1 MNILKKL
8 LLLTCSISLAHN
20 LYAQESINN
29 SSEAADISAYA
40 PTPQTWAFIRYGSN
54 PVDYY
59 TGKAMVNVPIYTY
72 KDNDFELPIS
82 VSYVSEGFV
91 PSRQTG
97 ILGLNWFLN
106 CGGAIS
112 REIVGIP
119 DDRIF
124 EGLSGFLNG
133 SPASDESIMDLTAG
147 NINSTLT
154 AYQVNGRETTSDI
167 YHFNFLGHSGTF
179 HFNGSKQPKV
189 YNTNGQHGTYT
200 IDTIG
205 YSSGELKGFTI
216 MTADGYK
223 YTFGSAD
230 DVSYNNCVERN
241 ISGSFA
247 TDANFNFAHGNSQTE
262 YPIVTWN
269 LTKIEAPNGR
279 TVEYVYTD
287 VSSTFMYDY
296 VNTGSD
302 NNPFLVMTF
311 IPGYSIDNY
320 GKNHYRNVSITRT
333 CYLDE
338 IIIND
343 SNTVDSNDSKRT
355 SITFSKSLKTSL
367 DRPNSELNSDIIYD
381 HNITQALYKL
391 DAIRV
396 ISPNNKQIHKTTF
409 SYKNKD
415 NRLILTKISTDGLGD
430 YTMTYHEEYAYPA
443 ISTADT
449 DFWGFYNGNGN
460 LYSNIIGSEV
470 NSNYN
475 DVLKSPCPRIPNW
488 EYARLGCLKRI
499 AYPTKG
505 FTEIEYE
512 ANCADK
518 ILLKREFSQSNL
530 DSSISDPEAT
540 TTPVAEQIGYLVDAH
555 SYSTLFSDMNETG
568 GVRVKKITDYD
579 GLGGFQSRTFSYEN
593 GTVHSFPKFYTAT
606 INGYQVYNP
615 MLEYPINSLDK
626 QHIGYAEVK
635 ETFADGSSI
644 VYHYNDYDSHPD
656 EYNEQMR
663 KVIETGGLDD
673 VEDPKWYKYISNVL
687 REPNSNHNKRGKL
700 NCQEFYNA
708 ENKLVKKTQYNYAM
722 HDEGYS
728 AYVVLSGKYAYS
740 VKRYIGD
747 YRLTNISN
755 TEFLDNGI
763 ATSTQSLNYDNYG
776 RKSSTLTTG
785 LDGKSIMSW
794 VQYIPTN
801 ERHFY
806 NLPEKEFVAQIE
818 SGVNPKLRSA
828 TSYSYNDQL
837 LPHKVSVANLNDNTT
852 CNLEDLLLLTYKD
865 KQTIVSYDD
874 YGNPTEII
882 DEYGMHTAIL
892 WGYNGMYPIVKA
904 TNMTATALHNV
915 LGITSNAPL
924 AEALNSSQRSILY
937 NLSNT
942 LIEIYEYEPLVGVTK
957 HYDNNGK
964 CTTYGYDTYGRLIS
978 ISDVMGNVQRYVY
991 NMSGTNSP
999 SLDLGDDTI
1008 VTPINPVTPPI
1019 VVTPIQ

>member
-29 SSEAADISAYA
+29 SSEAANISAYA

-106 CGGAIS
+106 CGGSIA
-112 REIVGIP
+112 REIKGIP
-119 DDRIF
+119 DDYIDSNSDMNGFIQGDSISDTLLF
-124 EGLSGFLNG
+124 ELEDCALNENK
-133 SPASDESIMDLTAG
+133 STCKVG
-147 NINSTLT
+147 N
-154 AYQVNGRETTSDI
+154 RETTSDI

-179 HFNGSKQPKV
+179 HFDGNHNIHV
-189 YNTNGQHGTYT
+189 YNTNGNNGTYT
-200 IDTIG
+200 ITYNDI
-205 YSSGELKGFTI
+205 SNSRLEQFTI
-216 MTADGYK
+216 KTADGYE
-223 YTFGSAD
+223 YTFGSD
-230 DVSYNNCVERN
+230 SNEVLLNTTERYLN
-241 ISGSFA
+241 GKLTENAIYTYSRNGIS
-247 TDANFNFAHGNSQTE
+247 NH
-262 YPIVTWN
+262 PIVTWN
-269 LTKIEAPNGR
+269 LTQIKAPNGR
-279 TVEYVYTD
+279 SVSFEYED
-287 VSSTFMYDY
+287 VISSIGANIDAT
-296 VNTGSD
+296 TI
-302 NNPFLVMTF
+302 NPFLVTSF
-311 IPGYSIDNY
+311 SY
-320 GKNHYRNVSITRT
+320 GRCEHEQNVNHFRNVSVVQTT
-333 CYLDE
+333 YL
-338 IIIND
+338 
-343 SNTVDSNDSKRT
+343 KRIVSDNCT
-355 SITFSKSLKTSL
+355 IELNMSLKDCY
-367 DRPNSELNSDIIYD
+367 DRPNTTSTIASYTDD
-381 HNITQALYKL
+381 HRITQNLKKL
-391 DAIRV
+391 DSICVKNETGRE
-396 ISPNNKQIHKTTF
+396 IHNTSF
-409 SYKNKD
+409 SYKVKD

-430 YTMTYHEEYAYPA
+430 YTMTYHEEYPYPA

-460 LYSNIIGSEV
+460 LYNKAIGSEV
-470 NSNYN
+470 NESYN
-475 DVLKSPCPRIPNW
+475 DVLISPCPRVPNW

-499 AYPTKG
+499 TYPTKG
-505 FTEIEYE
+505 FTEFEYE

-555 SYSTLFSDMNETG
+555 SYSTLFSDTNETG

-606 INGYQVYNP
+606 IHGYQVYNP

-644 VYHYNDYDSHPD
+644 VYHYNDYNSHPD
-656 EYNEQMR
+656 EYDEQTQ

-673 VEDPKWYKYISNVL
+673 VEDQKWYKYINNVL

-700 NCQEFYNA
+700 NCQEFYDA

-747 YRLTNISN
+747 YRITSINS
-755 TEFLDNGI
+755 TEYFDNGI
-763 ATSTQSLNYDNYG
+763 ATTSQSFMYDSYG
-776 RKSSTLTTG
+776 RKISTITKG
-785 LDGKSIMSW
+785 SDGKSIVDG
-794 VQYIPTN
+794 VQYIDINDKHYYHHVDTA
-801 ERHFY
+801 Y
-806 NLPEKEFVAQIE
+806 VAQFE
-818 SGVNPKLRSA
+818 SGGVPKLRSV
-828 TSYSYNDQL
+828 TSYSYNNEL
-837 LPHKVSVANLNDNTT
+837 RPNKISIAKLNDNTNFT
-852 CNLEDLLLLTYKD
+852 GDFSTLPYRD

-874 YGNPTEII
+874 YGNPTEIV
-882 DEYGMHTAIL
+882 DEYGMHTAML

-904 TNMTATALHNV
+904 TNMTAASLHNV
-915 LGITSNAPL
+915 LDITSNAPL
-924 AEALNSSQRSILY
+924 AGALDSSKRSTLY

-942 LIEIYEYEPLVGVTK
+942 LIEIYEYEPLVGMTK

-964 CTTYGYDTYGRLIS
+964 CTTYGYDSCGRLIS

-991 NMSGTNSP
+991 NMFGTSSP
-999 SLDLGDDTI
+999 SVDLGDDTI
-1008 VTPINPVTPPI
+1008 VIPINPVTPPI
-1019 VVTPIQ
+1019 VITPIQ

>member
-1 MNILKKL
+1 MNIIKKL
-8 LLLTCSISLAHN
+8 ILLICPIMIGQSAF
-20 LYAQESINN
+20 AQGDSNEGL
-29 SSEAADISAYA
+29 SAPTNIASYA
-40 PTPQTWAFIRYGSN
+40 PTPQTWAFIRYGSH

-119 DDRIF
+119 DDRNQ

-133 SPASDESIMDLTAG
+133 SAASDDVIMDLTG
-147 NINSTLT
+147 GSLNSTFT

-179 HFNGSKQPKV
+179 HFNGNKQPKV

-230 DVSYNNCVERN
+230 DMSYNNCVERN

-247 TDANFNFAHGNSQTE
+247 TYANFNFAHGTSHTE

-279 TVEYVYTD
+279 IVEYLYSD
-287 VSSTFMYDY
+287 AGKAFKYPY
-296 VNTGSD
+296 VNTETTND
-302 NNPFLVMTF
+302 PFLVMTF
-311 IPGYSIDNY
+311 VPGNNCS
-320 GKNHYRNVSITRT
+320 KNHYRNVSITRT

-338 IIIND
+338 IIINNSD
-343 SNTVDSNDSKRT
+343 DSKRT

-367 DRPNSELNSDIIYD
+367 DRPNSELASAIEYD
-381 HNITQALYKL
+381 HNITQSLYKL

-396 ISPNNKQIHKTTF
+396 ISPNDKLIHKTTF
-409 SYKNKD
+409 SYNNKD

-460 LYSNIIGSEV
+460 VYSDIIGSEL
-470 NSNYN
+470 NESYN
-475 DVLKSPCPRIPNW
+475 DVLISPCPRVPNW
-488 EYARLGCLKRI
+488 KYARLGCLKRI
-499 AYPTKG
+499 TYPTKG
-505 FTEIEYE
+505 FTEFEYE

-518 ILLKREFSQSNL
+518 ILLKRELSLSDLDFSIMDP
-530 DSSISDPEAT
+530 DSSITVGE
-540 TTPVAEQIGYLVDAH
+540 EQIGYLVDAH
-555 SYSTLFSDMNETG
+555 NYSTLSFGTNETG

-579 GLGGFQSRTFSYEN
+579 GLGGYQSRTFSYKN
-593 GTVHSFPKFYTAT
+593 GTVHSFPKYYTAN
-606 INGYQVYNP
+606 IHGYQVYNP

-673 VEDPKWYKYISNVL
+673 VEDPKWYKYISNIL

-700 NCQEFYNA
+700 NCQEFYDA
-708 ENKLVKKTQYNYAM
+708 ENKLVKKTHYNYAM

-763 ATSTQSLNYDNYG
+763 ATSTQSLKYDNYG

-785 LDGKSIMSW
+785 MDGKTVMSW
-794 VQYIPTN
+794 VQYIPSN

-837 LPHKVSVANLNDNTT
+837 LPHTVSVANLNDNTT
-852 CNLEDLLLLTYKD
+852 CNLEDLSLLTYKD

-874 YGNPTEII
+874 YGNPTEIV
-882 DEYGMHTAIL
+882 DEYGMHTAML

-904 TNMTATALHNV
+904 TNMTAASLHNV
-915 LGITSNAPL
+915 LDITSNAPL
-924 AEALNSSQRSILY
+924 AGALDSSERSKLY

-942 LIEIYEYEPLVGVTK
+942 LIDIYEYEPLVGMTK

-964 CTTYGYDTYGRLIS
+964 CTTYGYDSYGRLIS

-991 NMSGTNSP
+991 NISGTNSP
-999 SLDLGDDTI
+999 SL
-1008 VTPINPVTPPI
+1008 
-1019 VVTPIQ
+1019 

>member
-1 MNILKKL
+1 MNIIKKL
-8 LLLTCSISLAHN
+8 ILLICPIMIGQSAF
-20 LYAQESINN
+20 AQGDSNEGL
-29 SSEAADISAYA
+29 SAPTNMASYA

-91 PSRQTG
+91 PSRQTS

-119 DDRIF
+119 DDRICDD
-124 EGLSGFLNG
+124 LSGFLNG
-133 SPASDESIMDLTAG
+133 GTVSDSAIMGLTTG
-147 NINSTLT
+147 GLNSTLT

-179 HFNGSKQPKV
+179 HFDGNKQPKV

-200 IDTIG
+200 INTIC
-205 YSSGELKGFTI
+205 YSNGELKGFTI

-230 DVSYNNCVERN
+230 TMIYNNCVERN
-241 ISGSFA
+241 ISGTFA
-247 TDANFNFAHGNSQTE
+247 TNTNFNFAHGNSQTE

-279 TVEYVYTD
+279 VVEYLYSD
-287 VSSTFMYDY
+287 VGNTFMYPH
-296 VNTGSD
+296 VNTETT

-311 IPGYSIDNY
+311 VPGYSIDNY

-338 IIIND
+338 IIIN
-343 SNTVDSNDSKRT
+343 DSNDSKRT

-430 YTMTYHEEYAYPA
+430 YTMTYHEEYTYPA

-460 LYSNIIGSEV
+460 SYSNIIGSEV

-505 FTEIEYE
+505 FTEFEYE
-512 ANCADK
+512 ANTADY
-518 ILLKREFSQSNL
+518 ILLRREKSSYIADFETPESDNEIEDACEPKWYLACQFSYKKFFENT
-530 DSSISDPEAT
+530 D
-540 TTPVAEQIGYLVDAH
+540 
-555 SYSTLFSDMNETG
+555 ETG
-568 GVRVKKITDYD
+568 GVRIKRITDYD
-579 GLGGFQSRTFSYEN
+579 GLGGFQSRTFSYKN
-593 GTVHSFPKFYTAT
+593 GTVHSFPKYYTAN
-606 INGYQVYNP
+606 IHGYQVYNP

-635 ETFADGSSI
+635 EIFADGSSI

-656 EYNEQMR
+656 EYDEQTR

-673 VEDPKWYKYISNVL
+673 AEDPKWYKYISNIL

-700 NCQEFYNA
+700 NCKEFYDA
-708 ENKLVKKTQYNYAM
+708 ENKLVKSTQYNYSM

-785 LDGKSIMSW
+785 MDGKTIKSW
-794 VQYIPTN
+794 VQYIPSN

-818 SGVNPKLRSA
+818 PGVNPKLRSA

-852 CNLEDLLLLTYKD
+852 CDLEDLLLLTYKD

-874 YGNPTEII
+874 YGNPTEIV
-882 DEYGMHTAIL
+882 DEHGMHTAML

-904 TNMTATALHNV
+904 TNMTAASLHNV
-915 LGITSNAPL
+915 LDQTSNAPL
-924 AEALNSSQRSILY
+924 AGALDSSKHSILY

-942 LIEIYEYEPLVGVTK
+942 LIEIYEYEPLVGMTK

-964 CTTYGYDTYGRLIS
+964 CTTYGYDSCGRLIS

-991 NMSGTNSP
+991 NISGTNSP
-999 SLDLGDDTI
+999 SL
-1008 VTPINPVTPPI
+1008 
-1019 VVTPIQ
+1019 

>member
-1 MNILKKL
+1 MNIIKKL
-8 LLLTCSISLAHN
+8 ILLICPIMIGQSAF
-20 LYAQESINN
+20 AQGDSNEGL
-29 SSEAADISAYA
+29 SAPTNIASYA

-82 VSYVSEGFV
+82 ASYVSEGFV

-119 DDRIF
+119 DDRIY

-179 HFNGSKQPKV
+179 HFDGNKQPKV

-200 IDTIG
+200 INTIC
-205 YSSGELKGFTI
+205 YSNGELKGFTI

-230 DVSYNNCVERN
+230 TMIYNNCVERN
-241 ISGSFA
+241 ISGTFA
-247 TDANFNFAHGNSQTE
+247 TNTNFNFAHGNSQTE

-279 TVEYVYTD
+279 VVEYLYSD
-287 VSSTFMYDY
+287 VGNTFMYPH
-296 VNTGSD
+296 VNTETT

-311 IPGYSIDNY
+311 VPGYSIDNY

-338 IIIND
+338 IIIN
-343 SNTVDSNDSKRT
+343 DSNDSKRT

-430 YTMTYHEEYAYPA
+430 YTMTYHEEYTYPA

-460 LYSNIIGSEV
+460 SYSNIIGSEV

-505 FTEIEYE
+505 FTEFEYE
-512 ANCADK
+512 ANTADY
-518 ILLKREFSQSNL
+518 ILLRREKSSYIADFETPESDSEIEDACEPKWYLACQFSYKKFFENT
-530 DSSISDPEAT
+530 D
-540 TTPVAEQIGYLVDAH
+540 
-555 SYSTLFSDMNETG
+555 ETG
-568 GVRVKKITDYD
+568 GVRIKRITDYD
-579 GLGGFQSRTFSYEN
+579 GLGGFQSRTFSYKN
-593 GTVHSFPKFYTAT
+593 GTVHSFPKYYTAN
-606 INGYQVYNP
+606 IHGYQVYNP

-656 EYNEQMR
+656 EYDEQTR

-673 VEDPKWYKYISNVL
+673 AEDPKWYKYISNIL

-700 NCQEFYNA
+700 NCQEFYDA
-708 ENKLVKKTQYNYAM
+708 ENKLVKSTQYNYSM

-785 LDGKSIMSW
+785 MDGKTIMSW
-794 VQYIPTN
+794 VEYIPTN

-818 SGVNPKLRSA
+818 PGVNPKLRSA
-828 TSYSYNDQL
+828 TTYSYNDQL

-852 CNLEDLLLLTYKD
+852 CDLEDLLLLTYKD

-874 YGNPTEII
+874 YGNPTEIV
-882 DEYGMHTAIL
+882 DEHGMHTAML

-904 TNMTATALHNV
+904 TNMTAASLHNV
-915 LGITSNAPL
+915 LGQTSNAPL
-924 AEALNSSQRSILY
+924 AGALDSGKRSTLY

-942 LIEIYEYEPLVGVTK
+942 LIEIYEYEPLVGMTK

-964 CTTYGYDTYGRLIS
+964 CTTYGYDSCGRLIS

-991 NMSGTNSP
+991 NMSGTSSP
-999 SLDLGDDTI
+999 SVDLGDDTI
-1008 VTPINPVTPPI
+1008 VIPINPVTPPI

>member
-8 LLLTCSISLAHN
+8 LLLTCSISLVHN
-20 LYAQESINN
+20 LYAQESVNN
-29 SSEAADISAYA
+29 SSEAANISAYA

-54 PVDYY
+54 PVDHY

-82 VSYVSEGFV
+82 VSYASEGFV

-119 DDRIF
+119 DDRIQ

-133 SPASDESIMDLTAG
+133 SAASDDVIMGLTDG
-147 NINSTLT
+147 SLNSTLT

-230 DVSYNNCVERN
+230 DMSYNNCVERN

-279 TVEYVYTD
+279 VVEYLYSD
-287 VSSTFMYDY
+287 VGNTFMYPY
-296 VNTGSD
+296 VNTETT

-311 IPGYSIDNY
+311 VPGYSIDNY

-460 LYSNIIGSEV
+460 SYSNIIGSEV

-512 ANCADK
+512 ANRANN
-518 ILLKREFSQSNL
+518 ILVKREFSQSNL
-530 DSSISDPEAT
+530 DSGISVPEAS
-540 TTPVAEQIGYLVDAH
+540 TTPVAEQIGYLVDVH
-555 SYSTLFSDMNETG
+555 SYSTLFSGTNETG

-606 INGYQVYNP
+606 INGYQIYNP

-635 ETFADGSSI
+635 ETFADDSYI
-644 VYHYNDYDSHPD
+644 VYHYNDYNSHPD

-747 YRLTNISN
+747 YRLTSISN
-755 TEFLDNGI
+755 TEYFDNGI
-763 ATSTQSLNYDNYG
+763 ATTSQSFSYDSCG
-776 RKSSTLTTG
+776 RKTATITTG

-828 TSYSYNDQL
+828 ISYSYNDQL

-882 DEYGMHTAIL
+882 DEYGVHTAIL

-904 TNMTATALHNV
+904 TNMTAASLHDV
-915 LGITSNAPL
+915 LDITSNAPL

-942 LIEIYEYEPLVGVTK
+942 LIEIYEYEPLVGMTK

-964 CTTYGYDTYGRLIS
+964 CTTYGYDSYGRLIS
-978 ISDVMGNVQRYVY
+978 ISDIMGNVQRYVY

>member
-119 DDRIF
+119 DDRSQ

-133 SPASDESIMDLTAG
+133 SATSDDVIMGLTDG
-147 NINSTLT
+147 SLNSTFT

-279 TVEYVYTD
+279 VVEYLYSD
-287 VSSTFMYDY
+287 VGNTFMYPH
-296 VNTGSD
+296 VNTETT

-311 IPGYSIDNY
+311 VPGYSIDND

-367 DRPNSELNSDIIYD
+367 DRPNSELYSDIIYD

-396 ISPNNKQIHKTTF
+396 TSPNDKLIHKTTF

-512 ANCADK
+512 ANRANN
-518 ILLKREFSQSNL
+518 ILVKREFSQSNL
-530 DSSISDPEAT
+530 DSSISEPEAT

-555 SYSTLFSDMNETG
+555 SYSTLFSDTNETG

-606 INGYQVYNP
+606 INGYQIYNP

-626 QHIGYAEVK
+626 QHIGYARVK

-687 REPNSNHNKRGKL
+687 RESNSNHNKRGKL

-747 YRLTNISN
+747 YRITSINS
-755 TEFLDNGI
+755 TEYFDSGI
-763 ATSTQSLNYDNYG
+763 ATTSQSFMYDSYG
-776 RKSSTLTTG
+776 RKTSTITKG
-785 LDGKSIMSW
+785 SDGKSIVDG
-794 VQYIPTN
+794 VQYIPIN
-801 ERHFY
+801 DKHY
-806 NLPEKEFVAQIE
+806 YHHVDKAYVAQFE
-818 SGVNPKLRSA
+818 SGGVPKLRSV
-828 TSYSYNDQL
+828 TSYSYNNEL
-837 LPHKVSVANLNDNTT
+837 RPNKISIAKLNDNTNFT
-852 CNLEDLLLLTYKD
+852 GNFSTLPYRD

-904 TNMTATALHNV
+904 TNMTAASLHNV

-924 AEALNSSQRSILY
+924 AGALDSSKRSTLY

-942 LIEIYEYEPLVGVTK
+942 LIEIYEYEPLVGMTK

-964 CTTYGYDTYGRLIS
+964 CTTYGYDSYGRLIS

-991 NMSGTNSP
+991 NMSGTNYP

>member
-1 MNILKKL
+1 MNIIKKL
-8 LLLTCSISLAHN
+8 ILLICPIMIGQSAF
-20 LYAQESINN
+20 AQGDSNEGL
-29 SSEAADISAYA
+29 SAPTNIASYA

-82 VSYVSEGFV
+82 VSYASEGFV
-91 PSRQTG
+91 PGRQTG
-97 ILGLNWFLN
+97 IIGLNWFLN

-119 DDRIF
+119 DDRIY
-124 EGLSGFLNG
+124 EGLGSGFLYG
-133 SPASDESIMDLTAG
+133 SPVSDDSIMDLTAG
-147 NINSTLT
+147 KINSTRT
-154 AYQVNGRETTSDI
+154 AYQVNDRETTSDI
-167 YHFNFLGHSGTF
+167 YHFNFSGHSGTF
-179 HFNGSKQPKV
+179 HFNGNKQPKV

-230 DVSYNNCVERN
+230 DMSYNDSVERSV
-241 ISGSFA
+241 SGSF
-247 TDANFNFAHGNSQTE
+247 TTYANFNFAHGNSQTE

-296 VNTGSD
+296 VNTDSD

-311 IPGYSIDNY
+311 VPGHSIDNY
-320 GKNHYRNVSITRT
+320 SNNNNHYRNVSITRT

-338 IIIND
+338 IIINN

-367 DRPNSELNSDIIYD
+367 DRPNSELASAIEYD
-381 HNITQALYKL
+381 YNITQSLYKL

-396 ISPNNKQIHKTTF
+396 ISPNDKLIHKTTF
-409 SYKNKD
+409 SYNNKD

-460 LYSNIIGSEV
+460 VYSDIIGSEL
-470 NSNYN
+470 NESYN
-475 DVLKSPCPRIPNW
+475 DVLISPCPRVPNW
-488 EYARLGCLKRI
+488 KYARLGCLKRI
-499 AYPTKG
+499 TYPTKG
-505 FTEIEYE
+505 FTEFEYE

-518 ILLKREFSQSNL
+518 ILLKRELSLSDLDFSIMDP
-530 DSSISDPEAT
+530 DSSITVGE
-540 TTPVAEQIGYLVDAH
+540 EQIGYLVDAH
-555 SYSTLFSDMNETG
+555 NYSTLSFGTNETG

-579 GLGGFQSRTFSYEN
+579 GLGGFQSRTFSYKN
-593 GTVHSFPKFYTAT
+593 GTVHSFPKYYSAN
-606 INGYQVYNP
+606 IHGYQVYNP

-644 VYHYNDYDSHPD
+644 VYHYNDYNSHPD
-656 EYNEQMR
+656 EYDGQMR
-663 KVIETGGLDD
+663 DDIHTGGLDD
-673 VEDPKWYKYISNVL
+673 VEDQKWYKYINNVL

-763 ATSTQSLNYDNYG
+763 ATSTQSLKYDNYG

-785 LDGKSIMSW
+785 MDGKTVMSW
-794 VQYIPTN
+794 VQYIPSN

-874 YGNPTEII
+874 YGNPTEIV
-882 DEYGMHTAIL
+882 DEYGMHTAML

-904 TNMTATALHNV
+904 TNMTAASLHNV
-915 LGITSNAPL
+915 LDITSNAPL
-924 AEALNSSQRSILY
+924 AGALDSSKRSKLY

-942 LIEIYEYEPLVGVTK
+942 LIEIYEYEPLVGMTK

-964 CTTYGYDTYGRLIS
+964 CTTYGYDSYGRLIS

-991 NMSGTNSP
+991 NISGTNSP
-999 SLDLGDDTI
+999 SL
-1008 VTPINPVTPPI
+1008 
-1019 VVTPIQ
+1019 

>member
-106 CGGAIS
+106 CGGSIA
-112 REIVGIP
+112 REIKGIP
-119 DDRIF
+119 DDYIDSNSDMNGFIQGDSISDTQLF
-124 EGLSGFLNG
+124 ELEGCALNENK
-133 SPASDESIMDLTAG
+133 STCKVG
-147 NINSTLT
+147 N
-154 AYQVNGRETTSDI
+154 RETTSDI

-179 HFNGSKQPKV
+179 HFDGNHNIHV
-189 YNTNGQHGTYT
+189 YNTNGNNGTYT
-200 IDTIG
+200 ITYNDI
-205 YSSGELKGFTI
+205 SNSRLEQFTI
-216 MTADGYK
+216 KTADGYE
-223 YTFGSAD
+223 YTFGSD
-230 DVSYNNCVERN
+230 SNEVLLNTTERYLN
-241 ISGSFA
+241 GKLTGNAIYTYSWNGIS
-247 TDANFNFAHGNSQTE
+247 NH
-262 YPIVTWN
+262 PIVTWN
-269 LTKIEAPNGR
+269 LTQIKAPNGR
-279 TVEYVYTD
+279 SVSFEYED
-287 VSSTFMYDY
+287 VISSIGANINAT
-296 VNTGSD
+296 SI
-302 NNPFLVMTF
+302 NPFLVTSF
-311 IPGYSIDNY
+311 SY
-320 GKNHYRNVSITRT
+320 GRCEDEWNVNHFRNVSVVQTT
-333 CYLDE
+333 YL
-338 IIIND
+338 
-343 SNTVDSNDSKRT
+343 KRIVSDNCT
-355 SITFSKSLKTSL
+355 IELNMSLKDCY
-367 DRPNSELNSDIIYD
+367 DRPNTTSTIASYTDD
-381 HNITQALYKL
+381 HRITQNLKKL
-391 DAIRV
+391 DGICV
-396 ISPNNKQIHKTTF
+396 KNKTGREIHNTSF
-409 SYKNKD
+409 SYKVKD

-430 YTMTYHEEYAYPA
+430 YTMVYHEEYPYPA

-460 LYSNIIGSEV
+460 SYSDVIGSEV

-475 DVLKSPCPRIPNW
+475 DVLKSPCPRVPNW

-499 AYPTKG
+499 TYPTKG
-505 FTEIEYE
+505 FTEFEYE
-512 ANCADK
+512 ANRASR
-518 ILLKREFSQSNL
+518 ILLKREWQDFNL
-530 DSSISDPEAT
+530 DNSISNPEAT

-555 SYSTLFSDMNETG
+555 SYSTLFLGTNETG

-579 GLGGFQSRTFSYEN
+579 GLGGFQSRTFSYKN
-593 GTVHSFPKFYTAT
+593 GTVHSFPKYYTAN
-606 INGYQVYNP
+606 IHGYQVYNP

-673 VEDPKWYKYISNVL
+673 VEDQKWYKYINNVL

-747 YRLTNISN
+747 YRITSINS
-755 TEFLDNGI
+755 TEYFDNGI
-763 ATSTQSLNYDNYG
+763 ATTSQSFMYDSYG
-776 RKSSTLTTG
+776 RKTSTITKG
-785 LDGKSIMSW
+785 SDGKSIVDG
-794 VQYIPTN
+794 VQYIDIN
-801 ERHFY
+801 DKHY
-806 NLPEKEFVAQIE
+806 YHHVDKAYVAQFE
-818 SGVNPKLRSA
+818 AGGVPKLRSV
-828 TSYSYNDQL
+828 TSYGYNNEL
-837 LPHKVSVANLNDNTT
+837 RPNKVSIAKLNDNTNFT
-852 CNLEDLLLLTYKD
+852 GNFSTLPYRD

-904 TNMTATALHNV
+904 TNMTAASLHNV
-915 LGITSNAPL
+915 LSITSNAPL
-924 AEALNSSQRSILY
+924 AGALDSSKRSILY

-942 LIEIYEYEPLVGVTK
+942 LIEIYEYEPLVGMTK

-964 CTTYGYDTYGRLIS
+964 CTTYVYDSYSRLIS
-978 ISDVMGNVQRYVY
+978 IFDDMGNVQRYVY

-999 SLDLGDDTI
+999 SLDLEDNTI
-1008 VTPINPVTPPI
+1008 VTPTKPVTPPVI
-1019 VVTPIQ
+1019 ITPIQ

>member
-1 MNILKKL
+1 MNIIKKL
-8 LLLTCSISLAHN
+8 ILLICPIMIGQSAF
-20 LYAQESINN
+20 AQGDSNEGL
-29 SSEAADISAYA
+29 SAPTNMASYA

-91 PSRQTG
+91 PSRQTS

-119 DDRIF
+119 DDRICDD
-124 EGLSGFLNG
+124 LSGFLNG
-133 SPASDESIMDLTAG
+133 GTVSDSAIMGLTTG
-147 NINSTLT
+147 GLNSTLT

-179 HFNGSKQPKV
+179 HFDGNKQPKV

-200 IDTIG
+200 INTIC
-205 YSSGELKGFTI
+205 YSNGELKGFTI

-230 DVSYNNCVERN
+230 TMIYNNCVERN
-241 ISGSFA
+241 ISGTFA
-247 TDANFNFAHGNSQTE
+247 TNTNFNFAHGNSQTE

-279 TVEYVYTD
+279 VVEYLYSD
-287 VSSTFMYDY
+287 VGNTFMYPH
-296 VNTGSD
+296 VNTETT

-311 IPGYSIDNY
+311 VPGYSIDNY

-338 IIIND
+338 IIIN
-343 SNTVDSNDSKRT
+343 DSNDSKRT

-430 YTMTYHEEYAYPA
+430 YTMTYHEEYTYPA

-460 LYSNIIGSEV
+460 SYSNIIGSEV

-505 FTEIEYE
+505 FTEFEYE
-512 ANCADK
+512 ANTADY
-518 ILLKREFSQSNL
+518 ILLRREKSSYIADFETPESDSEIEDACEPKWYLACQFSYKKFFENT
-530 DSSISDPEAT
+530 D
-540 TTPVAEQIGYLVDAH
+540 
-555 SYSTLFSDMNETG
+555 ETG
-568 GVRVKKITDYD
+568 GVRIKRITDYD
-579 GLGGFQSRTFSYEN
+579 GLGGFQSRTFSYKN
-593 GTVHSFPKFYTAT
+593 GTVHSFPKYYTAN
-606 INGYQVYNP
+606 IHGYQVYNP

-656 EYNEQMR
+656 EYDEQTR

-673 VEDPKWYKYISNVL
+673 AEDPKWYKYISNIL

-700 NCQEFYNA
+700 NCQEFYDA
-708 ENKLVKKTQYNYAM
+708 ENKLVKSTQYNYSM

-776 RKSSTLTTG
+776 RKSLTLTTG
-785 LDGKSIMSW
+785 MDGKTIKSW
-794 VQYIPTN
+794 VQYIPSN

-818 SGVNPKLRSA
+818 PGVNPKLRSA

-852 CNLEDLLLLTYKD
+852 CDLEDLLLLTYKD

-874 YGNPTEII
+874 YGNPTEIV
-882 DEYGMHTAIL
+882 DEHGMHTAML

-904 TNMTATALHNV
+904 TNMTAASLHNV
-915 LGITSNAPL
+915 LGQTSNAPL
-924 AEALNSSQRSILY
+924 AGALDSSKHSILY

-942 LIEIYEYEPLVGVTK
+942 LIEIYEYEPLVGMTK

-964 CTTYGYDTYGRLIS
+964 CTTYGYDSCGRLIS

-991 NMSGTNSP
+991 NMSGTSSP
-999 SLDLGDDTI
+999 SVDLGDDTI
-1008 VTPINPVTPPI
+1008 VIPINPVTPPI
-1019 VVTPIQ
+1019 VITPIQ

>member
-1 MNILKKL
+1 MNIIKKL
-8 LLLTCSISLAHN
+8 ILLICPIMIGQSAF
-20 LYAQESINN
+20 AQGDSNEGL
-29 SSEAADISAYA
+29 SAPTNIASYA

-82 VSYVSEGFV
+82 ASYVSEGFV

-119 DDRIF
+119 DDRIY

-179 HFNGSKQPKV
+179 HFDGNKQPKV

-200 IDTIG
+200 INTIC
-205 YSSGELKGFTI
+205 YSNGELKGFTI

-230 DVSYNNCVERN
+230 TMIYNNCVERN
-241 ISGSFA
+241 ISGTFA
-247 TDANFNFAHGNSQTE
+247 TNTNFNFAHGNSQTE

-279 TVEYVYTD
+279 VVEYLYSD
-287 VSSTFMYDY
+287 VGNTFMYQH
-296 VNTGSD
+296 VNTETT

-311 IPGYSIDNY
+311 VPGYSIDNY

-338 IIIND
+338 IIIN
-343 SNTVDSNDSKRT
+343 DSNDSKRT

-430 YTMTYHEEYAYPA
+430 YTMTYHEEYTYPA

-460 LYSNIIGSEV
+460 SYSNIIGSEV

-505 FTEIEYE
+505 FTEFEYE
-512 ANCADK
+512 ANTADY
-518 ILLKREFSQSNL
+518 ILLRREKSSYIADFETPESDSEIEDACEPKWYLACQFSYKKFFENT
-530 DSSISDPEAT
+530 D
-540 TTPVAEQIGYLVDAH
+540 
-555 SYSTLFSDMNETG
+555 ETG
-568 GVRVKKITDYD
+568 GVRIKRITDYD
-579 GLGGFQSRTFSYEN
+579 GLGGFQSRTFSYKN
-593 GTVHSFPKFYTAT
+593 GTVHSFPKYYTAN
-606 INGYQVYNP
+606 IHGYQVYNP

-656 EYNEQMR
+656 EYDEQTR

-673 VEDPKWYKYISNVL
+673 AEDPKWYKYISNIL

-700 NCQEFYNA
+700 NCQEFYDA
-708 ENKLVKKTQYNYAM
+708 ENKLVKSTQYNYSM

-776 RKSSTLTTG
+776 RKSLTLTTG
-785 LDGKSIMSW
+785 MDGKTIKSW
-794 VQYIPTN
+794 VQYIPSN

-818 SGVNPKLRSA
+818 PGVNPKLRSA

-852 CNLEDLLLLTYKD
+852 CDLEDLLLLTYKD

-874 YGNPTEII
+874 YGNPTEIV
-882 DEYGMHTAIL
+882 DEYGMYTAML

-924 AEALNSSQRSILY
+924 AGALDSSKHSILY

-942 LIEIYEYEPLVGVTK
+942 LIEIYEYEPLVGMTK

-964 CTTYGYDTYGRLIS
+964 CTTYEYDSYGRLIS

-991 NMSGTNSP
+991 NISGTNSP

-1008 VTPINPVTPPI
+1008 VAPISPVTPPI
-1019 VVTPIQ
+1019 VITPIQ

>member
-1 MNILKKL
+1 MNIIKKL
-8 LLLTCSISLAHN
+8 FLFMCPLLIGQNT
-20 LYAQESINN
+20 YAQDDPFAQIPTN
-29 SSEAADISAYA
+29 ADIA
-40 PTPQTWAFIRYGSN
+40 PYIASPQTWAFIRYGDT
-54 PVDYY
+54 PMDYY

-72 KDNDFELPIS
+72 KDKDFELPIS
-82 VSYVSEGFV
+82 VGYASEGFI
-91 PSRQTG
+91 PNRQTG

-106 CGGAIS
+106 CGGSIS
-112 REIVGIP
+112 REIKGIP
-119 DDRIF
+119 DDRSQN
-124 EGLSGFLNG
+124 GCGGFLISDSSDSDIYNLNG
-133 SPASDESIMDLTAG
+133 IVYPESSVT
-147 NINSTLT
+147 
-154 AYQVNGRETTSDI
+154 YQVNNKETTSDI
-167 YHFNFLGHSGTF
+167 YHFNFGGHKGTF
-179 HFNGSKQPKV
+179 HFNGNRDAFV
-189 YNTNGQHGTYT
+189 YNTNGHHGTYT

-311 IPGYSIDNY
+311 IPGYSVDNY

-338 IIIND
+338 IIINN

-367 DRPNSELNSDIIYD
+367 DRPNSELNSDIIFD

-430 YTMTYHEEYAYPA
+430 YTMTYHEEYTYPA

-505 FTEIEYE
+505 FTDFEYE

-518 ILLKREFSQSNL
+518 ILLKRELSLSDLDFSIMDP
-530 DSSISDPEAT
+530 DSSITVGE
-540 TTPVAEQIGYLVDAH
+540 EQIGYLVDAH
-555 SYSTLFSDMNETG
+555 SYSTLFSDTDETG

-579 GLGGFQSRTFSYEN
+579 GLGGFQSREFSYSN
-593 GTVHSFPKFYTAT
+593 GTVLSFPKWFAAKLH
-606 INGYQVYNP
+606 GFQVYNP
-615 MLEYPINSLDK
+615 LLDYPINSLDK
-626 QHIGYAEVK
+626 QHIGYANVK
-635 ETFADGSSI
+635 ENFADGSFI
-644 VYHYNDYDSHPD
+644 IHYYNDYRSYPD
-656 EYNEQMR
+656 EYNGQQRREITTADITN
-663 KVIETGGLDD
+663 VNN
-673 VEDPKWYKYISNVL
+673 PKWNKYISNIL

-700 NCQEFYNA
+700 NCQEYYNTNR
-708 ENKLVKKTQYNYAM
+708 ELVKKIQYEYNV
-722 HDEGYS
+722 HSEDFS
-728 AYVVLSGKYAYS
+728 PYVVLSGKYAYS

-747 YRLTNISN
+747 YRLTKINDIEYYGDNSITTSHCFSYDSLGRQITTR
-755 TEFLDNGI
+755 TEVN
-763 ATSTQSLNYDNYG
+763 N
-776 RKSSTLTTG
+776 
-785 LDGKSIMSW
+785 SIIENKM
-794 VQYIPTN
+794 QYISDTT
-801 ERHFY
+801 RHIY
-806 NLPEKEFVAQIE
+806 NLPTAKLTIRKFADGTNKLCDATLYDYIEFDSLLCLRKIRTAQI
-818 SGVNPKLRSA
+818 S
-828 TSYSYNDQL
+828 
-837 LPHKVSVANLNDNTT
+837 DNTNYT
-852 CNLEDLLLLTYKD
+852 NDLSTINYTE
-865 KQTIVSYDD
+865 KQSVVCYDS

-882 DEYGMHTAIL
+882 DEHGVHTAYL
-892 WGYNGMYPIVKA
+892 WGYNGLYPIVKA
-904 TNMTATALHNV
+904 KNLTSEALKEA
-915 LGITSNAPL
+915 LDLESNTPL
-924 AEALNSSQRSILY
+924 AGALDSASHSILY
-937 NLSNT
+937 NMPNT
-942 LIEIYEYEPLVGVTK
+942 LIDIYEYEPIIGMTK
-957 HYDNNGK
+957 HYDNSGK
-964 CTTYGYDTYGRLIS
+964 CTTYEYDSYSRLSSVTDS
-978 ISDVMGNVQRYVY
+978 IGSLVRYRY
-991 NMSGTNSP
+991 NTSGTITP
-999 SLDLGDDTI
+999 PIWDGGGGHIL
-1008 VTPINPVTPPI
+1008 PINPPI
-1019 VVTPIQ
+1019 SIPIQ

>member
-119 DDRIF
+119 DDRIY

-179 HFNGSKQPKV
+179 HFDGNKQPKV

-200 IDTIG
+200 INTIC
-205 YSSGELKGFTI
+205 YSNGELKGFTI

-230 DVSYNNCVERN
+230 TMIYNNCVERN
-241 ISGSFA
+241 ISGTFA
-247 TDANFNFAHGNSQTE
+247 TNTNFNFAHGNSQTE

-279 TVEYVYTD
+279 VVEYLYSD
-287 VSSTFMYDY
+287 VGNTFMYPH
-296 VNTGSD
+296 VNTETT

-311 IPGYSIDNY
+311 VPGYSIDNY

-343 SNTVDSNDSKRT
+343 SDDSKRT

-367 DRPNSELNSDIIYD
+367 DRPNSELASAIEYD
-381 HNITQALYKL
+381 HNITQSLYKL

-396 ISPNNKQIHKTTF
+396 ISPNDKLIHKTTF
-409 SYKNKD
+409 SYNNKD

-460 LYSNIIGSEV
+460 VYSDIIGSEL
-470 NSNYN
+470 NESYN
-475 DVLKSPCPRIPNW
+475 DVLISPCPRVPNW
-488 EYARLGCLKRI
+488 KYARLGCLKRI
-499 AYPTKG
+499 TYPTKG
-505 FTEIEYE
+505 FTEFEYE

-518 ILLKREFSQSNL
+518 ILLKRELSLSDLDFSIMDP
-530 DSSISDPEAT
+530 DSSITVGE
-540 TTPVAEQIGYLVDAH
+540 EQIGYLVDAH
-555 SYSTLFSDMNETG
+555 NYSTLSFGTNETG

-579 GLGGFQSRTFSYEN
+579 GLGGYQSRTFSYKN
-593 GTVHSFPKFYTAT
+593 GTVHSFPKYYTAN
-606 INGYQVYNP
+606 IHGYQVYNP

-673 VEDPKWYKYISNVL
+673 VEDPKWYKYISNIL

-700 NCQEFYNA
+700 NCQEFYDA
-708 ENKLVKKTQYNYAM
+708 ENKLVKKTHYNYAM

-740 VKRYIGD
+740 
-747 YRLTNISN
+747 
-755 TEFLDNGI
+755 
-763 ATSTQSLNYDNYG
+763 
-776 RKSSTLTTG
+776 
-785 LDGKSIMSW
+785 
-794 VQYIPTN
+794 
-801 ERHFY
+801 
-806 NLPEKEFVAQIE
+806 
-818 SGVNPKLRSA
+818 
-828 TSYSYNDQL
+828 
-837 LPHKVSVANLNDNTT
+837 
-852 CNLEDLLLLTYKD
+852 
-865 KQTIVSYDD
+865 
-874 YGNPTEII
+874 
-882 DEYGMHTAIL
+882 
-892 WGYNGMYPIVKA
+892 
-904 TNMTATALHNV
+904 
-915 LGITSNAPL
+915 
-924 AEALNSSQRSILY
+924 
-937 NLSNT
+937 
-942 LIEIYEYEPLVGVTK
+942 
-957 HYDNNGK
+957 
-964 CTTYGYDTYGRLIS
+964 
-978 ISDVMGNVQRYVY
+978 
-991 NMSGTNSP
+991 
-999 SLDLGDDTI
+999 
-1008 VTPINPVTPPI
+1008 
-1019 VVTPIQ
+1019 

>member
-1 MNILKKL
+1 MNIIKKL
-8 LLLTCSISLAHN
+8 ILLICPIMIGQSAF
-20 LYAQESINN
+20 AQGDSNEGL
-29 SSEAADISAYA
+29 SAPTNMASYA

-106 CGGAIS
+106 CGGAVS

-119 DDRIF
+119 DDRIY

-167 YHFNFLGHSGTF
+167 YHFNFLGNSGTF
-179 HFNGSKQPKV
+179 HFDGNKQPKV

-200 IDTIG
+200 INTIC
-205 YSSGELKGFTI
+205 YSNGELKGFTI
-216 MTADGYK
+216 MTANGYK

-230 DVSYNNCVERN
+230 TMIYNNCVERN
-241 ISGSFA
+241 ISGTFA
-247 TDANFNFAHGNSQTE
+247 TNTNFNFAHGNSQTE

-279 TVEYVYTD
+279 VVEYLYSD
-287 VSSTFMYDY
+287 VGNTFMYPH
-296 VNTGSD
+296 VNTETT

-311 IPGYSIDNY
+311 VPGYSIDNY

-338 IIIND
+338 IIIN
-343 SNTVDSNDSKRT
+343 DSNDSKRT

-430 YTMTYHEEYAYPA
+430 YTMTYHEEYTYPA

-460 LYSNIIGSEV
+460 SYSNIIGSEV

-505 FTEIEYE
+505 FTEFEYE
-512 ANCADK
+512 ANTADY
-518 ILLKREFSQSNL
+518 ILLRREKSSYIADFETPESDSEIEDACEPKWYLACQFSYKKFFENT
-530 DSSISDPEAT
+530 D
-540 TTPVAEQIGYLVDAH
+540 
-555 SYSTLFSDMNETG
+555 ETG
-568 GVRVKKITDYD
+568 GVRIKRITDYD
-579 GLGGFQSRTFSYEN
+579 GLGGFQSRTFSYKN
-593 GTVHSFPKFYTAT
+593 GTVHSFPKYYTAN
-606 INGYQVYNP
+606 IHGYQVYNP

-656 EYNEQMR
+656 EYDEQTR

-673 VEDPKWYKYISNVL
+673 AEDPKWYKYISNIL

-700 NCQEFYNA
+700 NCQEFYDA
-708 ENKLVKKTQYNYAM
+708 ENKLVKSTQYNYSM

-776 RKSSTLTTG
+776 RKSLTLTTG
-785 LDGKSIMSW
+785 MDGKTIKSW
-794 VQYIPTN
+794 VQYIPSN

-818 SGVNPKLRSA
+818 PGVNPKLRSA
-828 TSYSYNDQL
+828 TTYSYNDLL

-874 YGNPTEII
+874 YGNPTEIV
-882 DEYGMHTAIL
+882 DEYGIHTAML

-924 AEALNSSQRSILY
+924 AGALDSSKHSILY

-942 LIEIYEYEPLVGVTK
+942 LIEIYEYEPLVGMTK

-964 CTTYGYDTYGRLIS
+964 CTTYEYDSYGRLIS

-991 NMSGTNSP
+991 NISGTNSP

-1008 VTPINPVTPPI
+1008 VIPINPVTPPI

>member
-72 KDNDFELPIS
+72 RDNDFELPIS

-119 DDRIF
+119 DDRIY

-154 AYQVNGRETTSDI
+154 TYQVGGRETTSDI

-179 HFNGSKQPKV
+179 HFNGNKQPKV

-230 DVSYNNCVERN
+230 DMSYNNCVERN

-279 TVEYVYTD
+279 TVEYIYTD

-296 VNTGSD
+296 VNTDSD

-311 IPGYSIDNY
+311 VPGDNY
-320 GKNHYRNVSITRT
+320 SNNHYRNVSITRT

-338 IIIND
+338 IIINNSD
-343 SNTVDSNDSKRT
+343 TVDSNDSKRT

-367 DRPNSELNSDIIYD
+367 DRPNSELASGIEYD
-381 HNITQALYKL
+381 HNITQSLYKL

-396 ISPNNKQIHKTTF
+396 ISPNDKLIHNTTF
-409 SYKNKD
+409 SYNNKD

-430 YTMTYHEEYAYPA
+430 YTMVYHEEYPYPA

-460 LYSNIIGSEV
+460 SYSDVIGSEV

-475 DVLKSPCPRIPNW
+475 DVLKSPCPRVPNW

-499 AYPTKG
+499 IYPTKG
-505 FTEIEYE
+505 FTEFEYE

-518 ILLKREFSQSNL
+518 ILLKRELSLADLDFS
-530 DSSISDPEAT
+530 IMDPDDTANSEE
-540 TTPVAEQIGYLVDAH
+540 EQIGYLVDAH
-555 SYSTLFSDMNETG
+555 SYSTLFSGTNETG

-579 GLGGFQSRTFSYEN
+579 GLGGLQSRTFSYEN

-606 INGYQVYNP
+606 INGYQIYNP

-626 QHIGYAEVK
+626 QHIGYARVK
-635 ETFADGSSI
+635 ETFADDSYI
-644 VYHYNDYDSHPD
+644 VYHYNDYNSHPD
-656 EYNEQMR
+656 EYDEQTR

-673 VEDPKWYKYISNVL
+673 VEDQKWYKYINNVL

-747 YRLTNISN
+747 YRLTSISN
-755 TEFLDNGI
+755 TEYFDNGI
-763 ATSTQSLNYDNYG
+763 ATTSQSFSYDSCG
-776 RKSSTLTTG
+776 RKTATITTG
-785 LDGKSIMSW
+785 LDGKTVMSW
-794 VQYIPTN
+794 VQYIPSN

-828 TSYSYNDQL
+828 ISYSYNDQL
-837 LPHKVSVANLNDNTT
+837 LPHKVSVANLNDNTA

-904 TNMTATALHNV
+904 TNMTAASLHNV

-924 AEALNSSQRSILY
+924 AGALDSSKRSTLY

-942 LIEIYEYEPLVGVTK
+942 LIEIYEYEPLVGMTK

-964 CTTYGYDTYGRLIS
+964 CTTYGYDSYGRLIS
-978 ISDVMGNVQRYVY
+978 ISDIMGNVQRYVY

>member
-1 MNILKKL
+1 MNIIKKL
-8 LLLTCSISLAHN
+8 ILLICPIMIGQSAF
-20 LYAQESINN
+20 AQGDSNEGL
-29 SSEAADISAYA
+29 SAPTNMASYA

-119 DDRIF
+119 DDRIY

-133 SPASDESIMDLTAG
+133 SPASDESIMNLTAG

-179 HFNGSKQPKV
+179 HFDGNKQPKV

-200 IDTIG
+200 INTIC
-205 YSSGELKGFTI
+205 YSNGELKGFTI

-230 DVSYNNCVERN
+230 TMIYNNCVERN
-241 ISGSFA
+241 ISGTFA
-247 TDANFNFAHGNSQTE
+247 TNTNFNFAHGNSQTE

-279 TVEYVYTD
+279 VVEYLYSD
-287 VSSTFMYDY
+287 VGNTFMYPH
-296 VNTGSD
+296 VNTETT

-311 IPGYSIDNY
+311 VPGYSIDNY

-338 IIIND
+338 IIIN
-343 SNTVDSNDSKRT
+343 DSNDSKRT

-391 DAIRV
+391 DTIRV

-460 LYSNIIGSEV
+460 SYSNIIGSEV

-505 FTEIEYE
+505 FTEFEYE
-512 ANCADK
+512 ANTADY
-518 ILLKREFSQSNL
+518 ILLRREKSSYIADFETPESDSEIEDACEPKWYLAGQFSYKKFFENT
-530 DSSISDPEAT
+530 D
-540 TTPVAEQIGYLVDAH
+540 
-555 SYSTLFSDMNETG
+555 ETG
-568 GVRVKKITDYD
+568 GVRIKRITDYD
-579 GLGGFQSRTFSYEN
+579 GLGGFQSRTFSYKN
-593 GTVHSFPKFYTAT
+593 GTVHSFPKYYTAN
-606 INGYQVYNP
+606 IHGYQVYNP

-656 EYNEQMR
+656 EYDEQTR

-673 VEDPKWYKYISNVL
+673 AEDPKWYKYISNIL

-700 NCQEFYNA
+700 NCQEFYDA
-708 ENKLVKKTQYNYAM
+708 ENKLVKSTQYNYSM

-785 LDGKSIMSW
+785 MDGKTVMSW
-794 VQYIPTN
+794 VQYIPSN

-818 SGVNPKLRSA
+818 PGVNPKLRSA
-828 TSYSYNDQL
+828 TTYSYNDQL

-852 CNLEDLLLLTYKD
+852 CDLEDLLLLTYKD

-904 TNMTATALHNV
+904 TNMTAVSLHNV
-915 LGITSNAPL
+915 LGQTSNAPL
-924 AEALNSSQRSILY
+924 AGALDSSKHSILY

-942 LIEIYEYEPLVGVTK
+942 LIEIYEYEPLVGMTK

-964 CTTYGYDTYGRLIS
+964 CTTYGYDSYGRLIS

-991 NMSGTNSP
+991 NMSGTSSP
-999 SLDLGDDTI
+999 SVDLGDDTI
-1008 VTPINPVTPPI
+1008 VIPINPVTPPI

>member
-1 MNILKKL
+1 MNIIKKL
-8 LLLTCSISLAHN
+8 ILLICPIMIGQSAF
-20 LYAQESINN
+20 AQGDSNEGL
-29 SSEAADISAYA
+29 SAPTNMASYA

-82 VSYVSEGFV
+82 ASYVSEGFV

-119 DDRIF
+119 DDRIY

-179 HFNGSKQPKV
+179 HFDGNKQPKV

-200 IDTIG
+200 INTIC
-205 YSSGELKGFTI
+205 YSNGELKGFTI

-230 DVSYNNCVERN
+230 TMIYNNCVERN
-241 ISGSFA
+241 ISGTFA
-247 TDANFNFAHGNSQTE
+247 TNTNFNFAHGNSQTE

-279 TVEYVYTD
+279 VVEYLYSD
-287 VSSTFMYDY
+287 VGNTFMYPH
-296 VNTGSD
+296 VNTETT

-311 IPGYSIDNY
+311 VPGYSIDNY

-338 IIIND
+338 IIIN
-343 SNTVDSNDSKRT
+343 DSNDSKRT

-430 YTMTYHEEYAYPA
+430 YTMTYHEEYTYPA

-460 LYSNIIGSEV
+460 SYSNIIGSEV

-505 FTEIEYE
+505 FTEFEYE
-512 ANCADK
+512 ANTADY
-518 ILLKREFSQSNL
+518 ILLRREKSSYIADFETPESDSEIEDACEPKWYLACQFSYKKFFENT
-530 DSSISDPEAT
+530 D
-540 TTPVAEQIGYLVDAH
+540 
-555 SYSTLFSDMNETG
+555 ETG
-568 GVRVKKITDYD
+568 GVRIKRITDYD
-579 GLGGFQSRTFSYEN
+579 GLGGFQSRTFSYKN
-593 GTVHSFPKFYTAT
+593 GTVHSFPKYYTAN
-606 INGYQVYNP
+606 IHGYQVYNP

-656 EYNEQMR
+656 EYDEQTR

-673 VEDPKWYKYISNVL
+673 AEDPKWYKYISNIL

-700 NCQEFYNA
+700 NCQEFYDA
-708 ENKLVKKTQYNYAM
+708 ENKLVKSTQYNYSM

-763 ATSTQSLNYDNYG
+763 ATLTQSLNYDNYG

-785 LDGKSIMSW
+785 MDGKTIKSW
-794 VQYIPTN
+794 VQYIPSN

-818 SGVNPKLRSA
+818 PGVNPKLRSA
-828 TSYSYNDQL
+828 TTYSYNDQL

-852 CNLEDLLLLTYKD
+852 CDLEDLLLLTYKD

-874 YGNPTEII
+874 YGNPTEIV
-882 DEYGMHTAIL
+882 DEHGMHTAML

-904 TNMTATALHNV
+904 TNMTAASLHNV

-924 AEALNSSQRSILY
+924 AGALDSSKRSTLY

-942 LIEIYEYEPLVGVTK
+942 LIEIYEYEPLVGMTK

-964 CTTYGYDTYGRLIS
+964 CTTYGYDSCGRLIS

-991 NMSGTNSP
+991 NMSGTSSP
-999 SLDLGDDTI
+999 SVDLGDDTI
-1008 VTPINPVTPPI
+1008 VIPINPVTPPI

>member
-1 MNILKKL
+1 
-8 LLLTCSISLAHN
+8 
-20 LYAQESINN
+20 
-29 SSEAADISAYA
+29 
-40 PTPQTWAFIRYGSN
+40 
-54 PVDYY
+54 
-59 TGKAMVNVPIYTY
+59 MVNVPIYTY

-82 VSYVSEGFV
+82 ASYVSEGFV

-119 DDRIF
+119 DDRIY

-179 HFNGSKQPKV
+179 HFDGNKQPKV

-200 IDTIG
+200 INTIC
-205 YSSGELKGFTI
+205 YSNGELKGFTI

-230 DVSYNNCVERN
+230 TMIYNNCVERN
-241 ISGSFA
+241 ISGTFA
-247 TDANFNFAHGNSQTE
+247 TNTNFNFAHGNSQTE

-279 TVEYVYTD
+279 VVEYLYSD
-287 VSSTFMYDY
+287 VGNTFMYPH
-296 VNTGSD
+296 VNTETT

-311 IPGYSIDNY
+311 VPGYSIDNY

-338 IIIND
+338 IIIN
-343 SNTVDSNDSKRT
+343 DSNDSKRT

-430 YTMTYHEEYAYPA
+430 YTMTYHEEYTYPA

-460 LYSNIIGSEV
+460 SYSNIIGSEV

-505 FTEIEYE
+505 FTEFEYE
-512 ANCADK
+512 ANTADY
-518 ILLKREFSQSNL
+518 ILLRREKSSYIADFETPESDSEIEDACEPKWYLACQFSYKKFFENT
-530 DSSISDPEAT
+530 D
-540 TTPVAEQIGYLVDAH
+540 
-555 SYSTLFSDMNETG
+555 ETG
-568 GVRVKKITDYD
+568 GVRIKRITDYD
-579 GLGGFQSRTFSYEN
+579 GLGGFQSRTFSYKN
-593 GTVHSFPKFYTAT
+593 GTVHSFPKYYTAN
-606 INGYQVYNP
+606 IHGYQVYNP

-656 EYNEQMR
+656 EYDEQTR

-673 VEDPKWYKYISNVL
+673 AEDPKWYKYISNIL

-700 NCQEFYNA
+700 NCQEFYDA
-708 ENKLVKKTQYNYAM
+708 ENKLVKSTQYNYSM

-776 RKSSTLTTG
+776 RKSLTLTTG
-785 LDGKSIMSW
+785 MDGKTIKSW
-794 VQYIPTN
+794 VQYIPSN

-818 SGVNPKLRSA
+818 PGVNPKLRSA

-874 YGNPTEII
+874 YGNPTEIV
-882 DEYGMHTAIL
+882 DEHGMHTAML

-915 LGITSNAPL
+915 LGITSNEPL
-924 AEALNSSQRSILY
+924 AGALDSGKRSTLY

-942 LIEIYEYEPLVGVTK
+942 LIEIYEYEPLVGMTK

-964 CTTYGYDTYGRLIS
+964 CTTYGYDSCGRLIS

-991 NMSGTNSP
+991 NMSGTSSP
-999 SLDLGDDTI
+999 SVDLGDDTI
-1008 VTPINPVTPPI
+1008 VIPINPVTPPI

>member
-1 MNILKKL
+1 MNIIKKL
-8 LLLTCSISLAHN
+8 ILLICPIMIGQSAF
-20 LYAQESINN
+20 AQGDSNEGL
-29 SSEAADISAYA
+29 SAPTNMASYA

-119 DDRIF
+119 DDRIY

-179 HFNGSKQPKV
+179 HFDGNKQPKV

-200 IDTIG
+200 INTIC
-205 YSSGELKGFTI
+205 YSNGELKGFTI

-230 DVSYNNCVERN
+230 TMIYNNCVERN
-241 ISGSFA
+241 ISGTFA
-247 TDANFNFAHGNSQTE
+247 TNTNFNFAHGNSQTE

-279 TVEYVYTD
+279 VVEYLYSD
-287 VSSTFMYDY
+287 VGNTFMYPH
-296 VNTGSD
+296 VNTETT

-311 IPGYSIDNY
+311 VPGYSIDNY

-338 IIIND
+338 IIIN
-343 SNTVDSNDSKRT
+343 DSNDSKRT

-430 YTMTYHEEYAYPA
+430 YTMTYHEEYTYPA

-460 LYSNIIGSEV
+460 SYSNIIGSEV

-505 FTEIEYE
+505 FTEFEYE
-512 ANCADK
+512 ANTADY
-518 ILLKREFSQSNL
+518 ILLRREKSSYIADFETPESDSEIEDACEPKWYLACQFSYKKFFENT
-530 DSSISDPEAT
+530 D
-540 TTPVAEQIGYLVDAH
+540 
-555 SYSTLFSDMNETG
+555 ETG
-568 GVRVKKITDYD
+568 GVRIKRITDYD
-579 GLGGFQSRTFSYEN
+579 GLGGFQSRTFSYKN
-593 GTVHSFPKFYTAT
+593 GTVHSFPKYYTAN
-606 INGYQVYNP
+606 IHGYQVYNP

-656 EYNEQMR
+656 EYDEQTR

-673 VEDPKWYKYISNVL
+673 AEDPKWYKYISNIL

-700 NCQEFYNA
+700 NCQEFYDA
-708 ENKLVKKTQYNYAM
+708 ENKLVKSTQYNYSM

-776 RKSSTLTTG
+776 RKSLTLTTG
-785 LDGKSIMSW
+785 MDGKTIKSW
-794 VQYIPTN
+794 VQYIPSN

-818 SGVNPKLRSA
+818 PGVNPKLRSA
-828 TSYSYNDQL
+828 TTYSYNDQL

-874 YGNPTEII
+874 YGNPTEIV
-882 DEYGMHTAIL
+882 DEHGMHTAML

-904 TNMTATALHNV
+904 TNMTAASLHNV
-915 LGITSNAPL
+915 LGQTSNAPL
-924 AEALNSSQRSILY
+924 AGALDSSKHSILY

-942 LIEIYEYEPLVGVTK
+942 LIEIYEYEPLVGMTK

-964 CTTYGYDTYGRLIS
+964 CTTYGYDSCGRLIS

-991 NMSGTNSP
+991 NMSGTSSP
-999 SLDLGDDTI
+999 SVDLGDDTI
-1008 VTPINPVTPPI
+1008 VIPINPVTPPI

>member
-29 SSEAADISAYA
+29 SSEAADISAYV

-119 DDRIF
+119 DNRIY

-147 NINSTLT
+147 NINRTST

-179 HFNGSKQPKV
+179 HFDGNKQPKV

-200 IDTIG
+200 INTIC
-205 YSSGELKGFTI
+205 YSNGELKGFTI

-230 DVSYNNCVERN
+230 TMIYNNCVERN
-241 ISGSFA
+241 ISGTFA
-247 TDANFNFAHGNSQTE
+247 TNTNFNFAHGNSQTE

-279 TVEYVYTD
+279 VVEYLYSNVGN
-287 VSSTFMYDY
+287 TFMYPH
-296 VNTGSD
+296 VNTETT

-311 IPGYSIDNY
+311 VPEYSIDNY

-355 SITFSKSLKTSL
+355 SITFLKSLKNSL
-367 DRPNSELNSDIIYD
+367 DRPNSELASDIEYD
-381 HNITQALYKL
+381 HNITQSLYKL

-396 ISPNNKQIHKTTF
+396 ISPNDKLIHKTTF
-409 SYKNKD
+409 SYKNKN
-415 NRLILTKISTDGLGD
+415 NRLILTKIRTDGLGD
-430 YTMTYHEEYAYPA
+430 YTMTYHEEHTYPA

-460 LYSNIIGSEV
+460 EYSDIIGSELDE
-470 NSNYN
+470 SYN
-475 DVLKSPCPRIPNW
+475 DVLISECHRVPNW
-488 EYARLGCLKRI
+488 KYARLGCLKRI
-499 AYPTKG
+499 TYPTKG
-505 FTEIEYE
+505 FTEFEYE

-518 ILLKREFSQSNL
+518 ILLKRELSLADLDFSIMDPDDTAN
-530 DSSISDPEAT
+530 SDE
-540 TTPVAEQIGYLVDAH
+540 EQIGYLVDAH
-555 SYSTLFSDMNETG
+555 SYSTLFSGTNETG

-579 GLGGFQSRTFSYEN
+579 GLGGFQSRTFSYKN
-593 GTVHSFPKFYTAT
+593 GTVHSFPKYYTAN
-606 INGYQVYNP
+606 IHGYQVYNP

-644 VYHYNDYDSHPD
+644 VYHYNDYNSHPD
-656 EYNEQMR
+656 EYDGQMR
-663 KVIETGGLDD
+663 DDIHTGGLDD
-673 VEDPKWYKYISNVL
+673 VKDQKWYKYISNIL

-700 NCQEFYNA
+700 NCKEFYDA
-708 ENKLVKKTQYNYAM
+708 ENKLVKSTQYNYSM

-785 LDGKSIMSW
+785 MDGKTVKSW
-794 VQYIPTN
+794 VQYIPSN

-806 NLPEKEFVAQIE
+806 NLPEKEFVALIE
-818 SGVNPKLRSA
+818 PGVNPKLRSA

-852 CNLEDLLLLTYKD
+852 CDLEDLLLLTYKD

-874 YGNPTEII
+874 YGNPTEIV
-882 DEYGMHTAIL
+882 DEYGMHTAML

-904 TNMTATALHNV
+904 TNMTAASLHNV
-915 LGITSNAPL
+915 LDITSNAPL
-924 AEALNSSQRSILY
+924 AGALDSSKRSTLY

-942 LIEIYEYEPLVGVTK
+942 LIDIYEYEPLVGMTK

-964 CTTYGYDTYGRLIS
+964 CTTYGYDSYGRLIS

-991 NMSGTNSP
+991 NMSGTNYP

>member
-29 SSEAADISAYA
+29 LSEAANISAYA

-82 VSYVSEGFV
+82 VSYASEGFV

-106 CGGAIS
+106 CGGSIA
-112 REIVGIP
+112 REIKGIP
-119 DDRIF
+119 DDYIDSNSDMNGFIQGDSISDTQLF
-124 EGLSGFLNG
+124 ELEGCALNENK
-133 SPASDESIMDLTAG
+133 STCKVG
-147 NINSTLT
+147 N
-154 AYQVNGRETTSDI
+154 RETTSDI

-179 HFNGSKQPKV
+179 HFDGNHNIHV
-189 YNTNGQHGTYT
+189 YNTNGNNGTYT
-200 IDTIG
+200 ITYNDI
-205 YSSGELKGFTI
+205 SNSRLEQFTI
-216 MTADGYK
+216 KTADGYE
-223 YTFGSAD
+223 YTFGSD
-230 DVSYNNCVERN
+230 SNEVLLNTTERYLN
-241 ISGSFA
+241 GKLTGNAIYTYSRNGIS
-247 TDANFNFAHGNSQTE
+247 NH
-262 YPIVTWN
+262 PIVTWN
-269 LTKIEAPNGR
+269 LTQIKAPNGR
-279 TVEYVYTD
+279 SVSFEYED
-287 VSSTFMYDY
+287 VISSIGANINAT
-296 VNTGSD
+296 SI
-302 NNPFLVMTF
+302 NPFLVTSF
-311 IPGYSIDNY
+311 SY
-320 GKNHYRNVSITRT
+320 GRCEDEWDVNHFRNVSVVQTT
-333 CYLDE
+333 YL
-338 IIIND
+338 
-343 SNTVDSNDSKRT
+343 KRIVSDNCT
-355 SITFSKSLKTSL
+355 IELNMSLKDCY
-367 DRPNSELNSDIIYD
+367 DRPNTTSTIASYTDD
-381 HNITQALYKL
+381 HRITQNLKKL
-391 DAIRV
+391 DGICV
-396 ISPNNKQIHKTTF
+396 KNKTGREIHNTSF
-409 SYKNKD
+409 SYKVKD

-430 YTMTYHEEYAYPA
+430 YTMVYHEEYPYPA

-460 LYSNIIGSEV
+460 LYNNVIGSEV

-475 DVLKSPCPRIPNW
+475 DVLKSPCPRVPNW

-499 AYPTKG
+499 TYPTKG
-505 FTEIEYE
+505 FTEFEYE
-512 ANCADK
+512 ANRASR
-518 ILLKREFSQSNL
+518 ILLKREWQDFNL
-530 DSSISDPEAT
+530 DNSISNPEAT
-540 TTPVAEQIGYLVDAH
+540 TTPVAEQIGYLVDAY
-555 SYSTLFSDMNETG
+555 SYSTLFLGTNETG

-579 GLGGFQSRTFSYEN
+579 GLGGFQSRTFSYKN
-593 GTVHSFPKFYTAT
+593 GTIHSFPKYYTAN
-606 INGYQVYNP
+606 IHGYQVYNP

-644 VYHYNDYDSHPD
+644 VYHYNDYNSHPD
-656 EYNEQMR
+656 EYDGQMR
-663 KVIETGGLDD
+663 DDIHTGGLDD
-673 VEDPKWYKYISNVL
+673 VEDQKWYKYINNVL

-700 NCQEFYNA
+700 NCKEFYDA

-747 YRLTNISN
+747 YRLTSISN
-755 TEFLDNGI
+755 TEYFDNGI
-763 ATSTQSLNYDNYG
+763 ATTSQSFSYDSCG
-776 RKSSTLTTG
+776 RKTATITTG
-785 LDGKSIMSW
+785 LDGKPIMSW

-828 TSYSYNDQL
+828 ISYSYNDQL

-865 KQTIVSYDD
+865 KQTIVSYND

-904 TNMTATALHNV
+904 TNMTAASLHNV

-924 AEALNSSQRSILY
+924 AGALDSSKRSTLY

-942 LIEIYEYEPLVGVTK
+942 LIEIYEYEPLVGMTK

-964 CTTYGYDTYGRLIS
+964 CTTYGYDSYGRLIS
-978 ISDVMGNVQRYVY
+978 ISDDMGNVQQYEY
-991 NMSGTNSP
+991 NMSGTNYP
-999 SLDLGDDTI
+999 SLY
-1008 VTPINPVTPPI
+1008 
-1019 VVTPIQ
+1019 